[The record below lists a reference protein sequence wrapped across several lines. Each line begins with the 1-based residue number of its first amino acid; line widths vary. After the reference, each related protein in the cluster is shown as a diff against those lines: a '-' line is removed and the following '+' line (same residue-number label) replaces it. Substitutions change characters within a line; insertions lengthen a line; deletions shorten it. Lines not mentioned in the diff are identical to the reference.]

1 MCRTEEF
8 CTFFVAST
16 DMKKIFILLFVVV
29 LATSCGVTRRAWR
42 EASITWVGHST
53 REILQEMGNP
63 DKIDSDGKGGSI
75 LRYESHPNYEDPKYD
90 ILDPDAK
97 LDEGG
102 YAYFYMDREG
112 DCYKVD
118 TNRKLPHPDYGYSD
132 LDDDDGSSTWI
143 NIAFYLSLI
152 VVGIFL

>member
-1 MCRTEEF
+1 
-8 CTFFVAST
+8 
-16 DMKKIFILLFVVV
+16 MKKFFILLFVVV

-53 REILQEMGNP
+53 QEILQEMGNP

-75 LRYESHPNYEDPKYD
+75 LRYEAHPNYEDPKYD

-97 LDEGG
+97 PDEGG

-112 DCYKVD
+112 DCYMVD
-118 TNRKLPHPDYGYSD
+118 TNMKLPGPKYGPYVYEDSG
-132 LDDDDGSSTWI
+132 GSASIWVDI
-143 NIAFYLSLI
+143 LVYLPLLLI
-152 VVGIFL
+152 GILL

>member
-1 MCRTEEF
+1 
-8 CTFFVAST
+8 
-16 DMKKIFILLFVVV
+16 MKKFFILLFVVV
-29 LATSCGVTRRAWR
+29 LAASCGVTRQAWR

-53 REILQEMGNP
+53 QEILQAMGNP

-75 LRYESHPNYEDPKYD
+75 LRYEAHPNYEDPKYD

-97 LDEGG
+97 PVEGG
-102 YAYFYMDREG
+102 YAYFYIDREG

-118 TNRKLPHPDYGYSD
+118 TNRKLPRPDYGYY
-132 LDDDDGSSTWI
+132 DDGEYDWYSTWL
-143 NIAFYLSLI
+143 NVAFYLSLI